1 MKKTTRNTSK
11 RSNSGRS
18 STGNKGTS
26 SRTVK
31 AAGGRKTAVKAS
43 KGATKKSAAKKATAP
58 KKAAP
63 KKAAPK
69 KALAKKAAPK
79 KSSARI
85 APKKAAPKKAASR
98 RAMPARLPHEDLEKV
113 MKDLLKDIYYAEKQ
127 LFKALNKLS
136 RGASNQELKM
146 AFDTHREET
155 GEQIEKLEQVFE
167 ILGMRAQGKKCPAMD
182 GLIEEGSEAIEEYDK
197 GPARDA
203 AMIVAAQKA
212 EHYEISGYGSLKTFA
227 ETLGYDE
234 CAQIFEEIETQ
245 ESDTDSKLSDIA
257 KTVNKEAMLSAEEEP
272 DNDLEDEDGEGM
284 DEDMEEDDNAAISKV
299 TKAAADE
306 DMDEDEDQ
314 DFDDEEDEEA

>member
-1 MKKTTRNTSK
+1 
-11 RSNSGRS
+11 
-18 STGNKGTS
+18 
-26 SRTVK
+26 
-31 AAGGRKTAVKAS
+31 
-43 KGATKKSAAKKATAP
+43 
-58 KKAAP
+58 
-63 KKAAPK
+63 
-69 KALAKKAAPK
+69 
-79 KSSARI
+79 
-85 APKKAAPKKAASR
+85 
-98 RAMPARLPHEDLEKV
+98 

-136 RGASNQELKM
+136 RAASNQDLKM

-167 ILGMRAQGKKCPAMD
+167 TLGMRAQGKKCPAMD
-182 GLIEEGSEAIEEYDK
+182 GLIEEGSEAIEEYEK

-203 AMIVAAQKA
+203 AMIVSAQKA

-245 ESDTDSKLSDIA
+245 ESDTDSKLSEIA

-272 DNDLEDEDGEGM
+272 DNDMEDEDGEGQ
-284 DEDMEEDDNAAISKV
+284 DDDDDDNAAISKV

-314 DFDDEEDEEA
+314 DFDEDDEDA